1 LCFIALNLGLP
12 RPRRA
17 IAIRRLLNQ
26 ALGKKGDAVDGVEST
41 IVPLLRRMETQLAAL
56 YARVVG
62 DLDLRKE
69 LLLLHDRVV
78 KLERRVEELERPKG
92 RRARRR

>member
-1 LCFIALNLGLP
+1 MA
-12 RPRRA
+12 
-17 IAIRRLLNQ
+17 
-26 ALGKKGDAVDGVEST
+26 GVEST

-56 YARVVG
+56 YGRVVG
-62 DLDLRKE
+62 DLDLRKD

-92 RRARRR
+92 RRARQR